1 MVEHTTDV
9 YLISGFLGAGKT
21 TFLNRLIG
29 EVPEEV
35 TFLVLMNEFG
45 EMGLDG
51 TMVEGEDTDI
61 LEISKGSIF
70 CACVKTDFIK
80 ALHEISQTV
89 RPDVMLIET
98 TGVANPHDLGRD
110 LRLPIFNGAF
120 LLRDKFCLIDAA
132 NFLDTYE
139 SFLAIEKQLAA
150 SDIFIINKTDL
161 VGEETIGAIKKV
173 VEGFNSE
180 ARFLEAV
187 YADVPFSDLF
197 EQGTLHGAVSG
208 RSSGGVLE
216 SDAAERQ
223 GEAEVEAGVPG
234 TGRSALTPEEL
245 DQYIDGLLSDQTA
258 EVTPP
263 DRLLS
268 LVVESVPTNRRALK
282 SWMDQL
288 PRGVIRGK
296 GILPMDEGLML
307 LSMVRGQW
315 TLESYSGRISSEELL
330 GRLVFVSRPEEI
342 KEIMELSE
350 GLHGRPEVSGQ
361 ANDGGASSGE
371 VAGRSK
377 GTDEGWARA
386 LGGHRGRRWNA
397 QHLSL
402 IHISEPT
409 RLRRISY

>member
-98 TGVANPHDLGRD
+98 NR
-110 LRLPIFNGAF
+110 
-120 LLRDKFCLIDAA
+120 
-132 NFLDTYE
+132 
-139 SFLAIEKQLAA
+139 
-150 SDIFIINKTDL
+150 

-216 SDAAERQ
+216 
-223 GEAEVEAGVPG
+223 
-234 TGRSALTPEEL
+234 L
-245 DQYIDGLLSDQTA
+245 
-258 EVTPP
+258 
-263 DRLLS
+263 
-268 LVVESVPTNRRALK
+268 
-282 SWMDQL
+282 
-288 PRGVIRGK
+288 
-296 GILPMDEGLML
+296 
-307 LSMVRGQW
+307 
-315 TLESYSGRISSEELL
+315 
-330 GRLVFVSRPEEI
+330 
-342 KEIMELSE
+342 
-350 GLHGRPEVSGQ
+350 
-361 ANDGGASSGE
+361 
-371 VAGRSK
+371 
-377 GTDEGWARA
+377 
-386 LGGHRGRRWNA
+386 
-397 QHLSL
+397 
-402 IHISEPT
+402 
-409 RLRRISY
+409 